1 MTKLVIDTDPGWDDA
16 LVLVLLLA
24 KRDIDVLCVTT
35 VWGNEN
41 VADTTTNARRMTYCC
56 GRPDIPIYA
65 GCMQALKP
73 VSIEVPCPPSSV
85 VRALPPLG
93 TVVNGTYAPEMLTAM
108 ARAHGPELTILAI
121 GSMTNIATAIE
132 RDKAAMKT
140 VGTLVVTG
148 GTCTDRKTHEFNLGS
163 DPLATNK
170 LLEAGLNPVMITF
183 DVEMTMNKGVW
194 AQQKMKDMN
203 TKWAT
208 FYARVIQDQLDQHND
223 EANEGVFDQLAALY
237 ALQPSLFNLEP
248 TTIRVESGRIIRD
261 PAGHP
266 VRMAK
271 IVNIDA
277 AYDLLFKRLA

>member
-1 MTKLVIDTDPGWDDA
+1 VTKLVIDTDPGWDDA

-41 VADTTTNARRMTYCC
+41 VADTTTNARPMTYCC
-56 GRPDIPIYA
+56 GRPDIPVYP

-93 TVVNGTYAPEMLTAM
+93 TVVNGKYAPEMLTAM

-148 GTCTDRKTHEFNLGS
+148 GTCSDRKTHEFNLGS

-208 FYARVIQDQLDQHND
+208 FYAKVIQDQLDQKND

>member
-24 KRDIDVLCVTT
+24 KRDIDVLCDTT

-56 GRPDIPIYA
+56 GRPDIPVYP

-93 TVVNGTYAPEMLTAM
+93 TVVNGKYAPEMLTAM

-132 RDKAAMKT
+132 LDKAAMKT

-148 GTCTDRKTHEFNLGS
+148 GTCSDRKTHEFNLGS

-208 FYARVIQDQLDQHND
+208 FYAKVIQDQLDQKND